1 MVEQVAHLYRVAV
14 AEFRDQEAL
23 EFLVKE
29 GREAHLYQ
37 VGVAVEGHDQEALEF
52 L

>member
-1 MVEQVAHLYRVAV
+1 MAHLYRVEV

-23 EFLVKE
+23 EFLVME
-29 GREAHLYQ
+29 GREVHLYQ
-37 VGVAVEGHDQEALEF
+37 VGVAVDGHDQEALEY